1 MEYGDHS
8 VVILLVVHH
17 VFVPTPEISVA
28 VPGFEGPFVSAKAAG
43 VSVENINPKIRA
55 MEVAFLKVSENEIF
69 IGNK

>member
-43 VSVENINPKIRA
+43 VSVENTNPKIRA
-55 MEVAFLKVSENEIF
+55 TEVTFLKVSENEIF